1 MLAVR
6 SGNRPC
12 FLGKLPFHHEIAHNL
27 GLEHVGDSAN
37 LMFAFNR
44 TTEEILTSQTDIM
57 FTDDWF
63 SDGYELLGAP
73 VSPSNYSIWAESLGL
88 TGDPGD
94 DDDLDGLANVLE
106 FMLGLNGAVP
116 DNDAMP
122 TPSWSAAGL
131 TWSLPKLSDALDDG
145 LTYNIEVSR
154 DASTWDAAGTPGS
167 GSTVLVDNTSTLTV
181 RLDAGAAGS
190 FMRIQVDLTGS
201 LLGGS
206 QSLPEPE
213 AAESVAEE
221 DAIFPFEPRTSGC
234 GVHGCGSHTLETP

>member
-1 MLAVR
+1 
-6 SGNRPC
+6 
-12 FLGKLPFHHEIAHNL
+12 
-27 GLEHVGDSAN
+27 
-37 LMFAFNR
+37 MFAFNR
-44 TTEEILTSQTDIM
+44 ASEHLLTSQTSIM
-57 FTDDWF
+57 FTDNG
-63 SDGYELLGAP
+63 STDGYELLGAP

-88 TGDPGD
+88 TGGPGD

-122 TPSWSAAGL
+122 TPSWIAAGL

-145 LTYNIEVSR
+145 LTYAIEVSR
-154 DASTWDAAGTPGS
+154 DASTWNAAGTAGS
-167 GSTVLVDNTSTLTV
+167 ESTILANNSSTLTV
-181 RLDAGAAGS
+181 RLDAGS
-190 FMRIQVDLTGS
+190 PVNLMRITVDLTGS

-213 AAESVAEE
+213 AAEGLAGE
-221 DAIFPFEPRTSGC
+221 DAMFPFQPRTSGC